1 MKFFPFGVQP
11 GSVPH
16 IRSQHVE
23 RAVKRALDNIWF
35 GQPDPIAEAIES
47 ILRTE
52 GIQLERREVE
62 KPLAK
67 YVNLIVLEL
76 RRVPTSVEPMLVER
90 VQELRDDIIR
100 GHARLQKAQE
110 DRYQLE
116 RVISQKEWDLQALR
130 LRLSQVEQQERTL
143 QRRLMQFARAEREV
157 QEQLETI
164 AGWEPVTLE
173 RARAIAEGLAEA
185 AQEDLPQES

>member
-11 GSVPH
+11 GSLPH
-16 IRSQHVE
+16 IRSQHAE

-35 GQPDPIAEAIES
+35 GQPDPIVEAIES

-76 RRVPTSVEPMLVER
+76 RRAPSSVEPMLVER
-90 VQELRDDIIR
+90 VQELRDGIIR

-110 DRYQLE
+110 DHYQLE
-116 RVISQKEWDLQALR
+116 RA
-130 LRLSQVEQQERTL
+130 L
-143 QRRLMQFARAEREV
+143 QRRLMQLARAEREV
-157 QEQLETI
+157 QEQLAAI
-164 AGWEPVTLE
+164 AGWEPVTVD
-173 RARAIAEGLAEA
+173 RARVIAEGLAEA

>member
-1 MKFFPFGVQP
+1 MKFWPYEIQD
-11 GSVPH
+11 GSVRH
-16 IRSQHVE
+16 IHAQRIE

-67 YVNLIVLEL
+67 LVNLIVLEL
-76 RRVPTSVEPMLVER
+76 RRVPTSIEPMLVER
-90 VQELRDDIIR
+90 IQELRDDIIR
-100 GHARLQKAQE
+100 GHTRLQKAQE
-110 DRYQLE
+110 ERWQLGGA
-116 RVISQKEWDLQALR
+116 VHQKEWDLQALR
-130 LRLSQVEQQERTL
+130 QRLSQLEQQERIL
-143 QRRLMQFARAEREV
+143 QRRLRQLARAEREV
-157 QEQLETI
+157 QEQLASI
-164 AGWEPVTLE
+164 AGWEPVSLE

>member
-1 MKFFPFGVQP
+1 MKFWPYEVQD
-11 GSVPH
+11 GSVRH
-16 IRSQHVE
+16 IHAQRIE

-35 GQPDPIAEAIES
+35 GQPDPIEEAIES
-47 ILRTE
+47 IHRAE

-67 YVNLIVLEL
+67 LVNLIVLEL

-110 DRYQLE
+110 ERWQLQGA
-116 RVISQKEWDLQALR
+116 IHQKEWDLQALR
-130 LRLSQVEQQERTL
+130 QRLSQFEQQERTL
-143 QRRLMQFARAEREV
+143 QRRLMQFARAEREM
-157 QEQLETI
+157 QEQLEAI
-164 AGWEPVTLE
+164 ADWEPVRLE